1 MNDFSVHAMTTTL
14 ERLASTWQRRAS
26 VKAPDVF
33 DEALLDETLPD
44 YPSVLVPFWD
54 HPDFQSHDEP
64 LKQKLLSQAWIN
76 YNTGTI
82 TAEERIANPAFQLM
96 LSDRFPGTDFESMKK
111 NLIQSLI
118 DEHYHTYMHLSA
130 NYATVQRRGLARLDL
145 PHSISYRRYV
155 AASEHMTEQWQR
167 DLLTLVWAIVSEIS
181 INAYL
186 NLLEEADGIQ
196 PLHNQIA
203 KAHNRDEYAHAKVC
217 VEAAKSIYVHMN
229 AEQRRLFCNYL
240 PIALAAFVANDYSV
254 WRGTLEQLGFGKVD
268 SIIGDCE
275 TTASKQ
281 NLVRDYSGLKKIVLE
296 LGIERDI
303 DFDFQAHA

>member
-1 MNDFSVHAMTTTL
+1 MSNFSVQEMTTTL
-14 ERLASTWQRRAS
+14 GRIAATWERRAS

-33 DEALLDETLPD
+33 EEARLDDTLPD
-44 YPSVLVPFWD
+44 YPSALVPFWD
-54 HPDFQSHDEP
+54 HPDFQAHDEP

-111 NLIQSLI
+111 NMIQSLI

-130 NYATVQRRGLARLDL
+130 NQATSRRRGLVKLNL
-145 PHSISYRRYV
+145 PHSISFRHYTAAV
-155 AASEHMTEQWQR
+155 ARMSEQWQR
-167 DLLTLVWAIVSEIS
+167 DLLTVVWATVSEIS

-186 NLLEEADGIQ
+186 ILLEKADGIQ
-196 PLHNQIA
+196 PLHNEIA

-217 VEAAKSIYVHMN
+217 VESAKSIYVHMN

-240 PIALAAFVANDYSV
+240 PIALEAFVANDYSV
-254 WRGTLEQLGFGKVD
+254 WRGTLDQLGFRKVD
-268 SIIGDCE
+268 TIIGDCE
-275 TTASKQ
+275 GTASKK
-281 NLVRDYSGLKKIVLE
+281 NLVRDYSGLDRVVKE
-296 LGIERDI
+296 LGIERDV
-303 DFDFQAHA
+303 DFSFHAYV